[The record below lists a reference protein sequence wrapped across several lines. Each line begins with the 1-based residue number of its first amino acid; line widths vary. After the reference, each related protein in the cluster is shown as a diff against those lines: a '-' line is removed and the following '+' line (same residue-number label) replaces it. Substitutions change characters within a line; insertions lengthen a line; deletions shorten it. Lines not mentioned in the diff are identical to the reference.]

1 MRQLCLGD
9 FGSLVD
15 WTLKRQHL
23 RHLLQVLNKLV
34 MEFPPATWDFF
45 PGPEFETAG
54 PRDPGELGVELMVQA
69 RANGKM
75 LDHFRLTLGG
85 TGLISSKFN
94 LSSIMSLPEV
104 PDWNIV
110 VATWPRDIGI
120 RRNMASSPWVDIRD
134 LVNSND
140 ARIKTPE
147 GIAVDNKLFLDYSDS
162 IADKMVSSASI
173 RWSVCVGDDFRPS
186 LILMALP
193 APAST
198 FSGKPLFKGYVL
210 NPKKMRKTVL

>member
-1 MRQLCLGD
+1 
-9 FGSLVD
+9 
-15 WTLKRQHL
+15 
-23 RHLLQVLNKLV
+23 

-69 RANGKM
+69 RANGRL
-75 LDHFRLTLGG
+75 LDHFRITLGG
-85 TGLISSKFN
+85 TGLLSSKFN

-104 PDWNIV
+104 PDWKIV
-110 VATWPRDIGI
+110 IATWPRDIGI
-120 RRNMASSPWVDIRD
+120 RRNMASSPWADIRD
-134 LVNSND
+134 LISSND
-140 ARIKTPE
+140 ARVETPE
-147 GIAVDNKLFLDYSDS
+147 GNVVDSKLFLDYSDS

-186 LILMALP
+186 LVLMALP

-198 FSGKPLFKGYVL
+198 FTGKPLFKGYVPNSL
-210 NPKKMRKTVL
+210 YIRKLYLIETTTLIFLTTYNFS